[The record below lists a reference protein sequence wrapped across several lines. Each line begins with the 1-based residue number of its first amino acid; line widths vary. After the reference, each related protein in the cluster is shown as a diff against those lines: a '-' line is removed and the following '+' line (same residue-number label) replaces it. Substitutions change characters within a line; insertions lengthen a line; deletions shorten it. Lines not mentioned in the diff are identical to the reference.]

1 MTYLPN
7 MGDFLRNQMMQD
19 DALTTHY
26 VGKNSESDAHL
37 GNTDATVEVLPMF
50 KFVSSL
56 LKIRQTLCLE
66 DESFVTDGYGQILD
80 RAPDL
85 SGRQHYVNQLKSGH
99 SKVSVLADLYFSKE
113 RKAKGKKNILYQ
125 LIFSLVRLRNIPLIK
140 TTIDLVLLPFGLL
153 DVIKRIKFIES
164 VMVDVQHKQEVDANR
179 SLDEQEKSQVLVG
192 QLLQTLQKLDKTVYE
207 TATFSEM
214 QSDKLSEV
222 LSEMQTSIMEQ
233 IREISTLLKVEL
245 LANTSGIESV
255 ISRQLAH
262 SHKNQTDRLQQLDM
276 RIAEVTTLTNEHSKR
291 ISDALSD
298 TRISIARQI
307 KESSTA
313 IKVELPANTLHIKN
327 AISTQLTQN
336 HKTQSD
342 LLDRLDKRIAATA
355 DLVLKKSEKISNTL
369 SDTRTNFVQQI
380 REISTVLKVDLP
392 ANAAGIKNAISTQ
405 LTHSHKNQSD
415 QLQQLDKR
423 IAEVNT
429 LAKEQYNR
437 ISDILIDTQASIAQ
451 QIEESSMAIKFD
463 LPANASDIK
472 NEISTQLTHSHKTQS
487 ELLHQLDKRIAEA
500 VSLSVHQI
508 DKSSNALADTLVSIA
523 QPIKES
529 LAALKVELP
538 ANTEDI
544 KNTISIQLTH
554 SQKKQSQILQQL
566 DKRISEIAEL
576 SDREITAF
584 NKVMSMTV
592 GGLADTLAGVST
604 DLRVLGPQFERIE
617 LYGLTTAQR
626 VAIHCGE
633 NAVMVRTKVGY
644 LLCAADD
651 YALIANL
658 IESGDLEPGTRKLI
672 QRVLA
677 PGDVFVDVGANIG
690 MHTIAAAHAMRGLGK
705 VIAFEP
711 FEPTAHLL
719 EKSIFLNGFAG
730 LVEIHRAAATNTSVS
745 RALYLGATSGHHSL
759 FPRGGET
766 GSSKVVQVR
775 SVAIDDVIPAT
786 EQITLM
792 KIDVEGAELEVL
804 DGAKLLLGANPN
816 VGLIVEFGPCFLQRS
831 GIDTADWLSK
841 FTSFDLEGWEINDV
855 SGELEKISIENLE
868 KKNSSNLFFVN
879 RKSMIF
885 EKATSPT

>member
-1 MTYLPN
+1 M
-7 MGDFLRNQMMQD
+7 
-19 DALTTHY
+19 
-26 VGKNSESDAHL
+26 
-37 GNTDATVEVLPMF
+37 
-50 KFVSSL
+50 
-56 LKIRQTLCLE
+56 
-66 DESFVTDGYGQILD
+66 
-80 RAPDL
+80 
-85 SGRQHYVNQLKSGH
+85 
-99 SKVSVLADLYFSKE
+99 
-113 RKAKGKKNILYQ
+113 
-125 LIFSLVRLRNIPLIK
+125 
-140 TTIDLVLLPFGLL
+140 LLPFGLL

-164 VMVDVQHKQEVDANR
+164 VVVDVQHKQEVDANR
-179 SLDEQEKSQVLVG
+179 SLDEKEKSQELVG

-207 TATFSEM
+207 TATLSAM
-214 QSDKLSEV
+214 QSDKLSEA
-222 LSEMQTSIMEQ
+222 LSEMQTSIMQQ
-233 IREISTLLKVEL
+233 IREISTSLKVEL
-245 LANTSGIESV
+245 LANTAGIESV
-255 ISRQLAH
+255 ISTQLAH
-262 SHKNQTDRLQQLDM
+262 SHKNQTDLLQQLD
-276 RIAEVTTLTNEHSKR
+276 N
-291 ISDALSD
+291 
-298 TRISIARQI
+298 
-307 KESSTA
+307 
-313 IKVELPANTLHIKN
+313 
-327 AISTQLTQN
+327 
-336 HKTQSD
+336 
-342 LLDRLDKRIAATA
+342 
-355 DLVLKKSEKISNTL
+355 
-369 SDTRTNFVQQI
+369 
-380 REISTVLKVDLP
+380 
-392 ANAAGIKNAISTQ
+392 
-405 LTHSHKNQSD
+405 
-415 QLQQLDKR
+415 R

-437 ISDILIDTQASIAQ
+437 ISDDLFDTQASIAQ
-451 QIEESSMAIKFD
+451 QIKESSTAIKFD
-463 LPANASDIK
+463 LPANARYIK
-472 NEISTQLTHSHKTQS
+472 NAISTQLTHSHKTQS

-500 VSLSVHQI
+500 VSLSVHHS
-508 DKSSNALADTLVSIA
+508 DKSSNALAYTLVSIA

-538 ANTEDI
+538 ANTADI

-554 SQKKQSQILQQL
+554 SQKTQSQILQQL
-566 DKRISEIAEL
+566 DKRITEIAEL

-584 NKVMSMTV
+584 NKDMSKTI
-592 GGLADTLAGVST
+592 GGLTDKLVGVST

-651 YALIANL
+651 YALIATL

-719 EKSIFLNGFAG
+719 EKSILLNGFAG
-730 LVEIHRAAATNTSVS
+730 LVDIHRAAATNTSVS
-745 RALYLGATSGHHSL
+745 RALYLGDTSGHHSL

-766 GSSKVVQVR
+766 ASSKVVQVR

-786 EQITLM
+786 EQITLI

-804 DGAKLLLGANPN
+804 EGAKLLLGANPN
-816 VGLIVEFGPCFLQRS
+816 IGLIVEFGPCFLQRS
-831 GIDTADWLSK
+831 GIETADWLSK